1 MKRERRSLVSLRFS
15 PFPENSS
22 FSVSAPSEDGQLYLS
37 LQVPRQHLRFHT
49 WMGAGDAPLPNQ
61 GLLPCPASPGSPSAS
76 SPSQPPSAS
85 WHVVEACL
93 CCSPIRR
100 CPGSRVEPSCGP
112 TACQNQRKL
121 LTHTPRTPSCC
132 PTVQPAS
139 SPQPLHL
146 GLANSPHPSGLTQTH
161 HDFGQ
166 RALAPSWRTFP
177 PPMTFDLASLQPSKA
192 LPFLFPD
199 LPTRGNVLP
208 PLNPTCCRESV
219 CHPSSSISHSPHRQL
234 LHARRCE
241 LSTGSRAPGGQ
252 KLSLIPHYTSLGLA
266 GCLVY
271 RRFSKTV
278 LWNKIELNTG
288 EVVFNEI
295 AFVKCSPK

>member
-22 FSVSAPSEDGQLYLS
+22 FSVSAPSEGGQLYLS

-61 GLLPCPASPGSPSAS
+61 GLLPCPASPGSPSTS

-112 TACQNQRKL
+112 TARQNQRKL

-139 SPQPLHL
+139 SPPATPPGSGELATSQRPHADTPRLWTT
-146 GLANSPHPSGLTQTH
+146 GTGTFLANLPSPHDLRPGISP
-161 HDFGQ
+161 
-166 RALAPSWRTFP
+166 AL
-177 PPMTFDLASLQPSKA
+177 
-192 LPFLFPD
+192 
-199 LPTRGNVLP
+199 
-208 PLNPTCCRESV
+208 
-219 CHPSSSISHSPHRQL
+219 
-234 LHARRCE
+234 
-241 LSTGSRAPGGQ
+241 
-252 KLSLIPHYTSLGLA
+252 
-266 GCLVY
+266 
-271 RRFSKTV
+271 
-278 LWNKIELNTG
+278 
-288 EVVFNEI
+288 
-295 AFVKCSPK
+295 